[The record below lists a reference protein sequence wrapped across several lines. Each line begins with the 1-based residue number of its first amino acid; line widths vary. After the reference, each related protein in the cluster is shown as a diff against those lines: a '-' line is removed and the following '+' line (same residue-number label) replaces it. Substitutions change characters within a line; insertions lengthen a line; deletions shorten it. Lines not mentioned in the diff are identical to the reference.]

1 MLSPSLHPKA
11 TAGLCLRA
19 FLSLSPGQHLSAGGG
34 AGLACWPW
42 WPSLLEGVPSKLV
55 LWPGLVRG
63 GSAHSLRWARATQRP
78 SSQSCQGASAAE
90 PAWGSCAEKLW
101 AWVHQGHALGGGLG
115 HWAPCPLFLPGAQG
129 ARGRRE

>member
-1 MLSPSLHPKA
+1 MLSTSLHPKA

-19 FLSLSPGQHLSAGGG
+19 FLSPPPGASVECRGWGGTGLLALVAVPSGGSPLQACSLAG
-34 AGLACWPW
+34 AGP
-42 WPSLLEGVPSKLV
+42 
-55 LWPGLVRG
+55 G
-63 GSAHSLRWARATQRP
+63 GSAHSLRWARRAQRP
-78 SSQSCQGASAAE
+78 SSQACQEASAVE

-101 AWVHQGHALGGGLG
+101 VWVHQGHALGGGLG